1 MSQYL
6 PRGCHISEENRIK
19 KMVVGGCDW
28 QIYLTNLDTYV
39 LVVSTA
45 LYKKWVSMFS
55 LPESIFINEP
65 INGFK
70 VFLSSSNYLISSME
84 RGPYPEDNGQI
95 EAFSIA
101 FKTANE
107 LYPNANVHDAIY
119 IEEYSLLLPVSFD
132 SSLVDEGT
140 VYGKWLTGGINIS
153 IDSFER
159 VSKIMS
165 WIPKD
170 ILKKSA
176 QLAGFEVASPET
188 REDADKLSKD
198 CIETEFPEEKD
209 STFPITET
217 FSLIGRPDLEQFF
230 NDNIID
236 IIFNQEQYKR
246 MGISFPGAT
255 ILYGPPGCGKTYAVE
270 KLSEYL
276 GWKRFDID
284 SSTIA
289 SSYIHDTSKKIS
301 EVFREAIK
309 SAPSIL
315 VIDEMEAFLSDRNMA
330 GPSGTHHVEEVAEF
344 LRRIPEAISKG
355 VLVFAM
361 TNMIDTIDPAI
372 LRRGRFDHI
381 VEVKMASTEEIAA
394 LFRKKLSEL
403 PVIETIDVEKIAKS
417 LDGHPMSDVTFV
429 LREAGRFAV
438 KRNLDNITEKCF
450 DDAVNLLP
458 KKKER
463 NKIGF
468 TNAQGEGTK

>member
-1 MSQYL
+1 MNQFL
-6 PRGCHISEENRIK
+6 PRGCHISSENRIK
-19 KMVVGGCDW
+19 KMVASGCDW
-28 QIYLTNLDTYV
+28 QIYLTNLDAYV
-39 LVVSTA
+39 LAVKTA
-45 LYKKWVSMFS
+45 LYDKWIADYS
-55 LPESIFINEP
+55 LPEGIFLNELINDC
-65 INGFK
+65 K
-70 VFLSSSNYLISSME
+70 VFLSSSNYLVSSME

-101 FKTANE
+101 FKTAKE
-107 LYPNANVHDAIY
+107 LYPNADVHDAIY
-119 IEEYSLLLPVSFD
+119 IEEYSLLLPASFE
-132 SSLVDEGT
+132 SSLVDEGI
-140 VYGKWLTGGINIS
+140 VYGKWLTGGINVS
-153 IDSFER
+153 IDSFDR
-159 VSKIMS
+159 VSRIMS
-165 WIPKD
+165 W
-170 ILKKSA
+170 
-176 QLAGFEVASPET
+176 
-188 REDADKLSKD
+188 LSKD
-198 CIETEFPEEKD
+198 ALMRSAQIAGFDVTVTNDTPISNETIEEKTVENELAED
-209 STFPITET
+209 DVLVPAITESFT
-217 FSLIGRPDLEQFF
+217 LIGRPELEQFF

-236 IIFNQEQYKR
+236 IVLHQEQYKR

-276 GWKRFDID
+276 GWRRFDID

-301 EVFREAIK
+301 EVFHEAIK
-309 SAPSIL
+309 AAPSIL
-315 VIDEMEAFLSDRNMA
+315 VIDEMEAFLSDRSMA

-344 LRRIPEAISKG
+344 LRRIPVAISKG

-361 TNMIDTIDPAI
+361 TNMIDSIDPAI

-381 VEVKMASTEEIAA
+381 VEVKMASAEEIAA
-394 LFRKKLSEL
+394 LLKNRFTEL
-403 PVIETIDVEKIAKS
+403 PVDETVNADEIAKS

-438 KRNLDNITEKCF
+438 KRNLDYINGECF

-468 TNAQGEGTK
+468 ANS

>member
-6 PRGCHISEENRIK
+6 PRGCRISEENRIK
-19 KMVVGGCDW
+19 KMVVGGCGW
-28 QIYLTNLDTYV
+28 QIYLTNLDAYV
-39 LVVSTA
+39 LVVRMS
-45 LYKKWVSMFS
+45 LYEKWVSEFS
-55 LPESIFINEP
+55 LPESIFIDEP
-65 INGFK
+65 INNLK

-107 LYPNANVHDAIY
+107 LYPNADVHDAIY
-119 IEEYSLLLPVSFD
+119 IEEYSLLLPVSID
-132 SSLVDEGT
+132 SSLVDEGI
-140 VYGKWLTGGINIS
+140 VYGKWLTGGISVS
-153 IDSFER
+153 IDSFDR

-170 ILKKSA
+170 VLIKSA
-176 QLAGFEVASPET
+176 QLAGFEIVSPNTGADE
-188 REDADKLSKD
+188 DKLSED
-198 CIETEFPEEKD
+198 CIENEFPEEKNPPV
-209 STFPITET
+209 PITES

-236 IIFNQEQYKR
+236 IVFHQEQYKR

-301 EVFREAIK
+301 EVFHDAIK

-372 LRRGRFDHI
+372 LRRGRFDHM
-381 VEVKMASTEEIAA
+381 VEVKMASAEEIAA
-394 LFRKKLSEL
+394 LFRMKLSEL
-403 PVIETIDVEKIAKS
+403 PVVETVDVERIAKS
-417 LDGHPMSDVTFV
+417 LDGHPMSDVAFV

-438 KRNLDNITEKCF
+438 KRNIDNITEECF

-458 KKKER
+458 KIRER

-468 TNAQGEGTK
+468 SNT

>member
-1 MSQYL
+1 MNQFL
-6 PRGCHISEENRIK
+6 PRGCHISSENRIK
-19 KMVVGGCDW
+19 KMVASGCDW
-28 QIYLTNLDTYV
+28 QIYLTNLDAYV
-39 LVVSTA
+39 LAVKTA
-45 LYKKWVSMFS
+45 LYDKWIADYS
-55 LPESIFINEP
+55 LPEGIFLNEL
-65 INGFK
+65 INGCK
-70 VFLSSSNYLISSME
+70 VFLSSSNYLVSSME

-101 FKTANE
+101 FKTAKE
-107 LYPNANVHDAIY
+107 LYPNADVHDAIY
-119 IEEYSLLLPVSFD
+119 IEEYSLLLPASFE
-132 SSLVDEGT
+132 SSLVDEGI
-140 VYGKWLTGGINIS
+140 VYGKWLTGGINVS
-153 IDSFER
+153 IDSFDR
-159 VSKIMS
+159 VSRIMS
-165 WIPKD
+165 W
-170 ILKKSA
+170 
-176 QLAGFEVASPET
+176 
-188 REDADKLSKD
+188 LSKD
-198 CIETEFPEEKD
+198 ALMRSAQIAGFDVTVTNDTPISNETIEEKTVENELAED
-209 STFPITET
+209 DVLVPAITESFT
-217 FSLIGRPDLEQFF
+217 LIGRPELEQFF

-236 IIFNQEQYKR
+236 IVLHQEQYKR

-276 GWKRFDID
+276 GWRRFDID

-301 EVFREAIK
+301 EVFHEAIK
-309 SAPSIL
+309 AAPSIL
-315 VIDEMEAFLSDRNMA
+315 VIDEMEAFLSDRSMA

-361 TNMIDTIDPAI
+361 TNMIDSIDPAI

-381 VEVKMASTEEIAA
+381 VEVKMASAEEIAT
-394 LFRKKLSEL
+394 LLKNRFTEL
-403 PVIETIDVEKIAKS
+403 PVDETVNADEIAKS

-438 KRNLDNITEKCF
+438 KRNLDYINGECF

-468 TNAQGEGTK
+468 ANS